1 MADNSL
7 NLVDTVK
14 AYMTGDFGNR
24 ASSLL
29 GESKDRTHLA
39 MGAAI
44 PALLSLF
51 DKTASTTE
59 GARVLTTAVDNTDD
73 GILSNIGSLFGRT
86 SEFGTGTLRTL
97 IGSSGL
103 TDLTDNLGRSSGLSG
118 KSVTTLLS
126 ILAPIALAVLKRL
139 KQSRQLDSFGL
150 ASLLSGQRANI
161 AAAMPE
167 GMREWGTYRE
177 PIREVR
183 DETYRT
189 ARPAPVRT
197 TETYSAASPEPEK
210 SSLGWILPL
219 ALLAGLLGLIWY
231 WGTRPAV
238 RAGRDDTAAT
248 ERAARLKGQSVTG
261 RMASIEALKAK
272 YDSAMRYAREHGV
285 MISSLTAVDGKLFI
299 RGTAPSAEAV
309 NGFNEQIRKVNP
321 SMNDVVV
328 DLNVQSAQVPPA
340 ASSTEPV
347 TKSTE
352 DTISRSKPMAAT
364 ETYIVK
370 RGDTLAKISRHFY
383 GTPNDFKR
391 IFNAN
396 KGELKNQNILRVG
409 QKLEIPAK

>member
-24 ASSLL
+24 VSSLL

-39 MGAAI
+39 MAAAV

-59 GARVLTTAVDNTDD
+59 GARALTSAVDNTDD
-73 GILSNIGSLFGRT
+73 GILTNIGSLFVR
-86 SEFGTGTLRTL
+86 SADFGTGTLRTL
-97 IGSSGL
+97 FGSGELS
-103 TDLTDNLGRSSGLSG
+103 DLTDNLGRASGLSG
-118 KSVTTLLS
+118 KSVTTLLG
-126 ILAPIALAVLKRL
+126 ILAPIGLAVLKRL
-139 KQSRQLDSFGL
+139 KQSRQLDSLGL
-150 ASLLSGQRANI
+150 ANLLSGQRANI

-167 GMREWGTYRE
+167 EMRESFSYRE

-183 DETYRT
+183 EETYR
-189 ARPAPVRT
+189 APRPASART
-197 TETYSAASPEPEK
+197 TETYSASAEREK

-219 ALLAGLLGLIWY
+219 GLLAGLLGLIWY

-238 RAGRDDTAAT
+238 RAGRDDSAAT
-248 ERAARLKGQSVTG
+248 ERAARQKGQAITG
-261 RMASIEALKAK
+261 QMATMEALTAK
-272 YDSAMRYAREHGV
+272 YDSVIRYAREHGV
-285 MISSLTAVDGKLFI
+285 MISSMTARDGRLFI
-299 RGTAPSAEAV
+299 RGTAPSTDAA
-309 NGFNEQIRKVNP
+309 NGFNEQVKRVNP
-321 SMNDVVV
+321 RMNDVVV
-328 DLNVQSAQVPPA
+328 DLTVESAQAPA

-352 DTISRSKPMAAT
+352 DMISRAKPMAVT

-370 RGDTLAKISRHFY
+370 RGDTLGKISRHFY
-383 GTPNDFKR
+383 GTTKDYKR